1 MIIHNCEQR
10 SPEWF
15 NLRCGK
21 FTASNFD
28 KLFMGKSTKGYQDLI
43 NTIVYERLTADIPE
57 SYQSEWMQRGN
68 ELEPEAIRRYELE
81 TFNKVNKVGF
91 VEYDEWIGCSPDG
104 LIGEDGM
111 IQAKCPKHN
120 TAIYY
125 RLNPKKAVDDYLYQ
139 VQGEIG
145 FSGRKWNDLII
156 YHPKLPA
163 QIIRVE
169 KDETII
175 QSIHKEILIAVE
187 LVKER
192 IKTIKEKT

>member
-1 MIIHNCEQR
+1 
-10 SPEWF
+10 
-15 NLRCGK
+15 
-21 FTASNFD
+21 
-28 KLFMGKSTKGYQDLI
+28 MGKSTKGYQDLI

-68 ELEPEAIRRYELE
+68 ELEPEAIKRYELE

-104 LIGEDGM
+104 LIGEEGTV
-111 IQAKCPKHN
+111 QAKCLKHN

-125 RLNPKKAVDDYLYQ
+125 HLNPKKAVDDYLYQ

-145 FSGRKWNDLII
+145 FSGRRWNDLII

-169 KDETII
+169 RDEAII

-192 IKTIKEKT
+192 IKTIKEKI